1 LSVQRER
8 TSAARFGI
16 GSPVIMCLSSATDGI
31 PFQNAESGSADRS
44 LNQKIRATIAR
55 FKHALPAELSAFIE
69 QGAGEISA
77 LDVIERARKVGDAA
91 PDFTLSNQRGEQ
103 RRLADYLLRGP
114 LVLTFYRG
122 VWCPYC
128 NLQLKEYRDHLKEIE
143 GAGATLVAIT
153 PEKSNALEI
162 LVGSGAYQDVLDMAI
177 TDVPFDVLHDAGSRV
192 AEAFGLVFEL
202 PESHRQLLSMLNVDV
217 TALTGDTTFT
227 FPDPATYAI
236 KPSGEIAWAFVP
248 NNYRRRAEVAQIVDA
263 LSLASMAA

>member
-1 LSVQRER
+1 
-8 TSAARFGI
+8 
-16 GSPVIMCLSSATDGI
+16 M
-31 PFQNAESGSADRS
+31 
-44 LNQKIRATIAR
+44 LNQKIRATIAQ
-55 FKHALPAELSAFIE
+55 FKHTLPAELSALIE

-77 LDVIERARKVGDAA
+77 LDVVERARKVGDAA
-91 PDFTLSNQRGEQ
+91 PDFALSNQRGEQ
-103 RRLADYLLRGP
+103 RRLAHYLLRGP

-128 NLQLKEYRDHLKEIE
+128 NLQLKEYRDHLNEIE

-153 PEKSNALEI
+153 PEKPNALEI
-162 LVGSGAYQDVLDMAI
+162 LVGSGAHQDVLDMAI

-217 TALTGDTTFT
+217 TALNGDTSFT
-227 FPDPATYAI
+227 FPDPATYVI

-248 NNYRRRAEVAQIVDA
+248 NNYRRRAEVAQIIEA
-263 LSLASMAA
+263 LSLVSPAA